1 MLFLTRLILVFFLL
15 FIFLINLDVI
25 INVVLLNC
33 CVFSRKKTVND
44 NFFGKQV
51 QQQQQFM
58 SLDRGLLNTGLF
70 AIQSENPM
78 DLLPVSV
85 VCLLPVSSLKK

>member
-1 MLFLTRLILVFFLL
+1 MCFKKTE
-15 FIFLINLDVI
+15 
-25 INVVLLNC
+25 
-33 CVFSRKKTVND
+33 KKTVND

-51 QQQQQFM
+51 QQQFT

-78 DLLPVSV
+78 DLLPVSA
-85 VCLLPVSSLKK
+85 VCLLHSGPENLKKSRQKKTREIK